1 MSNSYPVNP
10 PSSSGLPGEETVV
23 TTDTV
28 IGVETVGTAGETSG
42 SSTSKTDVAKE
53 QAGQVAS
60 GAADAGKHVAGVA
73 KDEAKNVAGEAKV
86 QARQVASEAKY
97 QVRDLLD
104 QASSQVR
111 QQASSQQQRAA
122 SGVRSLTDQ
131 LQGLAS
137 GNPPESGLVTD
148 LLGQATN
155 RLQDVA
161 DWLEAREPGDLLQ
174 EVKDFAARRPGT
186 FIAIAAVAGVVAGR
200 VTRGVVGAVKDEK
213 EEEAA
218 TQSVPGTT
226 TYTPVASYT
235 TTTPVSD
242 AYTDVNEYGTGAGG
256 ATSGAG
262 VSGTYGTGLG
272 GGTTGDVRP

>member
-10 PSSSGLPGEETVV
+10 PSSSGLPEGETVV

-53 QAGQVAS
+53 QAGQVA
-60 GAADAGKHVAGVA
+60 GQAADAGKHVAGVA
-73 KDEAKNVAGEAKV
+73 KDEARNVAGEAKT

-97 QVRDLLD
+97 QVRDLLG
-104 QASSQVR
+104 QAQSQVR
-111 QQASSQQQRAA
+111 EQASTQQQKAA
-122 SGVRSLTDQ
+122 SGIRTLGDQ
-131 LQGLAS
+131 LNGLAS
-137 GNPPESGLVTD
+137 GNVPESGPVLDLVN
-148 LLGQATN
+148 QASS

-174 EVKDFAARRPGT
+174 EVRYFAARRPGT
-186 FIAIAAVAGVVAGR
+186 FIAIAAVAGVLAGR

-218 TQSVPGTT
+218 TESVPGTT
-226 TYTPVASYT
+226 SYTPVASYT
-235 TTTPVSD
+235 TTTPVTD
-242 AYTDVNEYGTGAGG
+242 TDYTDVNEYGTGAGG

-262 VSGTYGTGLG
+262 AGTYGTGLG
-272 GGTTGDVRP
+272 GGATGDVRP

>member
-10 PSSSGLPGEETVV
+10 PSSSGLPEGETVV

-53 QAGQVAS
+53 QAGQVA
-60 GAADAGKHVAGVA
+60 GQAADAGKHVAGVA
-73 KDEAKNVAGEAKV
+73 KDEARNVAAEAKT
-86 QARQVASEAKY
+86 QARQVASETKY
-97 QVRDLLD
+97 QVRDLLS
-104 QASSQVR
+104 QASSEVR
-111 QQASSQQQRAA
+111 QQASTQQQRAA
-122 SGVRSLTDQ
+122 TGVRSLTDQ

-137 GNPPESGLVTD
+137 GNPPESGMVTD
-148 LLGQATN
+148 LLSQATT

-200 VTRGVVGAVKDEK
+200 VTRGVVGAVQDEK
-213 EEEAA
+213 EERAA
-218 TQSVPGTT
+218 TESVPGTT

-235 TTTPVSD
+235 TTTPV
-242 AYTDVNEYGTGAGG
+242 TDTDYAGVNEYDTGAG
-256 ATSGAG
+256 SGTG

-272 GGTTGDVRP
+272 GGATGDVRP